1 MSDQYKL
8 TPEAHEKLRLEL
20 EDLKGRERQR
30 IAHTIREA
38 KAHGDLKENAAYHE
52 AKLNQTRLE
61 GRIST
66 LEKTLQLSKIVEHD
80 KDATDAGLGATVE
93 LEDLEFGDAL
103 TVKLVSS
110 YEADPANDLISI
122 SSPLGA
128 ALMGKEPG
136 ALIEVDA
143 PGGTQRYKVLSIG

>member
-8 TPEAHEKLRLEL
+8 SPEAHQKLRLEL

-30 IAHTIREA
+30 IAQAIREA

-61 GRIST
+61 GRISS

-80 KDATDAGLGATVE
+80 KNALHAGLGATVDI
-93 LEDLEFGDAL
+93 EDLEFGDTL
-103 TVKLVSS
+103 SVKLVSS

-128 ALMGKEPG
+128 ALLGKGPG
-136 ALIEVDA
+136 DEVEVET
-143 PGGTQRYKVLSIG
+143 PGGTQCYRVLAIA